1 MSGPVQGVTVVQALL
16 LRTSLP
22 DLPLHDGASFLARV
36 ASRGEHGKASLVIA
50 GELIAAQVPDEVQ
63 QGQTLRLTVAA
74 VTPERIT
81 LRMDPLTPPAVAA
94 PPPPPPPH
102 ITVDQRPAGGQGGR
116 GRGEAAV
123 TLTYRSAALGTLRLR
138 VATAPGAVAAT
149 VQVPQALLEAAQ
161 AGAERLRAGL
171 AAQTGR
177 TAAVHV
183 VPGSVDVRA

>member
-1 MSGPVQGVTVVQALL
+1 MTGPVQGVTVVQALL

-36 ASRGEHGKASLVIA
+36 ASRGEQGKASLVIA
-50 GELIAAQVPDEVQ
+50 GELIAAQVPDEVE
-63 QGQTLRLTVAA
+63 QGQTLRLTVAE

-81 LRMDPLTPPAVAA
+81 LRMEPLTPPAVTA
-94 PPPPPPPH
+94 PPPPPPPR

-116 GRGEAAV
+116 GGGEAAV

-149 VQVPQALLEAAQ
+149 VQVPQALLDAAQ
-161 AGAERLRAGL
+161 AGADRLRADL

-177 TAAVHV
+177 AAAVHV

>member
-1 MSGPVQGVTVVQALL
+1 MTGPVQGVTVVQALL

-36 ASRGEHGKASLVIA
+36 ASRGEQGKASLVIA
-50 GELIAAQVPDEVQ
+50 GELIAAQVPDEVE
-63 QGQTLRLTVAA
+63 QGQTLRLTVAE

-81 LRMDPLTPPAVAA
+81 LRMEPLTPPTVTA
-94 PPPPPPPH
+94 PPPPPPPR

-116 GRGEAAV
+116 GGAEAAV

-149 VQVPQALLEAAQ
+149 VQVPQALLDAAQ
-161 AGAERLRAGL
+161 AGAERLRADL

>member
-1 MSGPVQGVTVVQALL
+1 MTGPVQGVTVVQALL

-36 ASRGEHGKASLVIA
+36 ASRGEQGKASLVIA
-50 GELIAAQVPDEVQ
+50 GELIAAQVPDEVE
-63 QGQTLRLTVAA
+63 QGQTLRLTVAE

-81 LRMDPLTPPAVAA
+81 LRMEPLTPPAVTA
-94 PPPPPPPH
+94 PPPPPPPR

-116 GRGEAAV
+116 GGGEVAV

-149 VQVPQALLEAAQ
+149 VQVPQALLDAAQ
-161 AGAERLRAGL
+161 AGAERLRADL

-177 TAAVHV
+177 AAAVHV